1 MEDVAP
7 IKVMLV
13 DDHPMVR
20 QGLRTFFTTCDDIQ
34 VVAEA
39 GNGQEAVSRLSEV
52 EVDVILMDMV
62 MPIMDGA
69 AATAKVMELHPD
81 ARVIVLTSFVDPA
94 TVKRV
99 LEAGAISYLLK
110 DASPDKLADAIRQA
124 HTGRGTIDSSAAQ
137 ALVSAQMEAR
147 HHKVGEDLTQREREV
162 LALVVAG
169 LNNREIASKLFLSQG
184 TVRLHVSNVL
194 RKLEAPNRTA
204 AAMLAVKN
212 GLVEKPTAR

>member
-1 MEDVAP
+1 MEPAAP
-7 IKVMLV
+7 IKVMIV

-20 QGLRTFFTTCDDIQ
+20 QGLRTFFSTCDDIA

-39 GNGQEAVSRLSEV
+39 GNGMEAVQKVSQILT
-52 EVDVILMDMV
+52 DVVLMDMV
-62 MPIMDGA
+62 MPVMDGA
-69 AATAKVMELHPD
+69 TATAKVLEACP
-81 ARVIVLTSFVDPA
+81 ACRVIVLTSFVDPA

-124 HTGRGTIDSSAAQ
+124 HSGRGTIDSTAAQ
-137 ALVSAQMEAR
+137 ALMAAQAEAR
-147 HHKVGEDLTQREREV
+147 RHTVGEDLTQREREV

-169 LNNREIASKLFLSQG
+169 MNNREIASKLFLSQG

-204 AAMLAVKN
+204 AAMLAVQN
-212 GLVEKPTAR
+212 GLVDQPKN

>member
-1 MEDVAP
+1 MDAVEP
-7 IKVMLV
+7 IKVMIV

-20 QGLRTFFTTCDDIQ
+20 QGLRTFFSTCDDIA

-39 GNGQEAVSRLSEV
+39 GNGLEAVAKVSEADL
-52 EVDVILMDMV
+52 DVILMDMV
-62 MPIMDGA
+62 MPAMDGA
-69 AATAKVMELHPD
+69 AATAKVLELRPD
-81 ARVIVLTSFVDPA
+81 VKVIVLTSFVDPV

-137 ALVSAQMEAR
+137 ALVSAQIEAR
-147 HHKVGEDLTQREREV
+147 NHTVGEDLTQREREV
-162 LALVVAG
+162 LALVVGG

-194 RKLEAPNRTA
+194 RKLDAPNRTA
-204 AAMLAVKN
+204 AAMLAVKH
-212 GLVEKPTAR
+212 GLVEKPMGR

>member
-1 MEDVAP
+1 M
-7 IKVMLV
+7 IV

-20 QGLRTFFTTCDDIQ
+20 QGLRTFFSTCDDIL

-39 GNGQEAVSRLSEV
+39 GNGGEAVQKCLEV
-52 EVDVILMDMV
+52 SPDVVLMDMV
-62 MPIMDGA
+62 MPGMDGA
-69 AATAKVMELHPD
+69 TATAQIMEQSPGC
-81 ARVIVLTSFVDPA
+81 RVIVLTSFVDPV

-99 LEAGAISYLLK
+99 LEAGALSYLLK

-124 HTGRGTIDSSAAQ
+124 KKGRGTIDSSAAQ
-137 ALVSAQMEAR
+137 ALVAAQMEAR
-147 HHKVGEDLTQREREV
+147 QQTIGEDLTQREREV

-169 LNNREIASKLFLSQG
+169 MNNREIASKLFLSQG

-204 AAMLAVKN
+204 AAMLAVQN
-212 GLVEKPTAR
+212 GLVDNPKT

>member
-1 MEDVAP
+1 MEGSAP

-20 QGLRTFFTTCDDIQ
+20 QGLRTFFSTCDDIE
-34 VVAEA
+34 VIAEA
-39 GNGQEAVSRLSEV
+39 GNGAEAVRKCAEV
-52 EVDVILMDMV
+52 SLDVVLMDMV
-62 MPIMDGA
+62 MPGMDGA
-69 AATAKVMELHPD
+69 TATAQILEMRPSV
-81 ARVIVLTSFVDPA
+81 RVIVLTSFVDPV

-124 HTGRGTIDSSAAQ
+124 REGRGTIDSSAAQ
-137 ALVSAQMEAR
+137 ALMAAQIEAR
-147 HHKVGEDLTQREREV
+147 QHTVGEDLTQREREV

-169 LNNREIASKLFLSQG
+169 LNNRDIASKLFLSQG

-194 RKLEAPNRTA
+194 RKLDAPNRTT
-204 AAMLAVKN
+204 AAMLAIQN
-212 GLVEKPTAR
+212 GLVDSPKA

>member
-1 MEDVAP
+1 VEAAAP
-7 IKVMLV
+7 IKVMIV

-20 QGLRTFFTTCDDIQ
+20 QGLRTFFSTCDDIE

-39 GNGQEAVSRLSEV
+39 GNGMEAVEKVSQSA
-52 EVDVILMDMV
+52 VDVVLMDMV
-62 MPIMDGA
+62 MPAMDGA
-69 AATAKVMELHPD
+69 TATAKVLEICP
-81 ARVIVLTSFVDPA
+81 ACRVIVLTSFVDPA
-94 TVKRV
+94 TVKLV

-124 HTGRGTIDSSAAQ
+124 QCGRGTIDSTAAQ

-147 HHKVGEDLTQREREV
+147 QHNVGEDLTQREREV

-169 LNNREIASKLFLSQG
+169 MNNREIASRLFLSQG

-194 RKLEAPNRTA
+194 RKLDAPNRTS
-204 AAMLAVKN
+204 AAMLAVQN
-212 GLVEKPTAR
+212 GLVPKPKA

>member
-1 MEDVAP
+1 M
-7 IKVMLV
+7 
-13 DDHPMVR
+13 
-20 QGLRTFFTTCDDIQ
+20 
-34 VVAEA
+34 
-39 GNGQEAVSRLSEV
+39 
-52 EVDVILMDMV
+52 
-62 MPIMDGA
+62 
-69 AATAKVMELHPD
+69 
-81 ARVIVLTSFVDPA
+81 IVLTSFVEPV

-124 HTGRGTIDSSAAQ
+124 HRGRGTIDSSAAQ
-137 ALVSAQMEAR
+137 ALMAAQMEAR
-147 HHKVGEDLTQREREV
+147 QHTVGEDLTQREREV

-204 AAMLAVKN
+204 AAMLAVQH
-212 GLVEKPTAR
+212 GLVDKPKD